1 MNEIEKIC
9 KEIQCPHFI
18 VWNFGYGDCI
28 SCKLQGESYN
38 IESVAD
44 DCPYKVSLINL
55 KNNRMDKLE
64 YIPGDLAFHYIPKT
78 IIKKYVKVYVC
89 STQNVLSLEDMDGKL
104 YDYIGEL
111 YPIPLT
117 PEILEKNGWK
127 KEVMSRGVKNSHLVY
142 TKPDIEEY
150 GYFPIYIEKGIGDE
164 FDVYPFTGNNVCTQI
179 AYIKY
184 VHQLQ
189 HLLFGLGLNS
199 EMEV

>member
-1 MNEIEKIC
+1 
-9 KEIQCPHFI
+9 
-18 VWNFGYGDCI
+18 
-28 SCKLQGESYN
+28 
-38 IESVAD
+38 
-44 DCPYKVSLINL
+44 
-55 KNNRMDKLE
+55 MDKL

-78 IIKKYVKVYVC
+78 TIKKYVKVYVC
-89 STQNVLSLEDMDGKL
+89 SINNALSLEDMDGKL

-117 PEILEKNGWK
+117 PEILEKNGWV
-127 KEVMSRGVKNSHLVY
+127 KEVMSRGVKNSHWVY

-164 FDVYPFTGNNVCTQI
+164 FDVYPFTDNNVCKQI

-184 VHQLQ
+184 VHELQ
-189 HLLFGLGLNS
+189 HLLFGLGINH